1 MEICLLW
8 KYALIQNFHFKMKIQ
23 ARIIILLKRYLRK
36 ISIIHNMYSIN
47 RGKVTIIIL
56 LLIAITQNSLTR
68 VTCLS
73 NVLYNTTSV
82 IWTLSI
88 CPATKSYT

>member
-47 RGKVTIIIL
+47 RWKSDDYYIII
-56 LLIAITQNSLTR
+56 NSNNTEF
-68 VTCLS
+68 VNKS
-73 NVLYNTTSV
+73 NMLVKRLV
-82 IWTLSI
+82 
-88 CPATKSYT
+88 